1 MKKLIII
8 TILVV
13 LTPYLVVT
21 LLYNNNKNEI
31 FINVKINKTIKK
43 IPLEEYVESVLI
55 NEAPLNFNPE
65 ALKAI
70 SVAIRTYALKKM
82 ESNEYID
89 DTVKYQ
95 VYSPNNNKKIK
106 AIVESTKGQYMV
118 YNNEIIDSLYFSTS
132 IGKTENSEDIF
143 TRDLPYLKSV
153 ISPWDISSPLFSETK
168 TFEISDF
175 LKKLDLKNNDL
186 EIEILETTKTGRIK
200 KIKINEKEFT
210 GDEVREKLKLKST
223 FFEIKILDTN
233 VLISTKG
240 YGHGVGMS
248 EYGANGMANEGY
260 NYIEILKYYY
270 QGIKIKK
277 IIV

>member
-270 QGIKIKK
+270 QGIKIKN